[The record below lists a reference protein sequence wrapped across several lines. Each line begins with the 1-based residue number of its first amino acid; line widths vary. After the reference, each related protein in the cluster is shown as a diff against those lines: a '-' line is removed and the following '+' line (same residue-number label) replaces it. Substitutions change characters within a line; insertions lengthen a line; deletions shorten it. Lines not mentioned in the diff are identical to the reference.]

1 VSIRLGF
8 DANEFRGKMNMRNVK
23 IAPKPPKS
31 ELQKLKDYF
40 KQRLIKKLRCIKKN
54 IDIYESENKAE
65 SQLLILE
72 KEYEAFDLL
81 EKYKDLLK

>member
-1 VSIRLGF
+1 
-8 DANEFRGKMNMRNVK
+8 MRNVK
-23 IAPKPPKS
+23 IATKSPKS

-40 KQRLIKKLRCIKKN
+40 KQRLIEKLRWIKKN
-54 IDIYESENKAE
+54 IDIYESDNKAE